1 MENKWL
7 KVFIAACVVGI
18 VTAFLNERQWH
29 PAFIGLLS
37 GVVVG
42 MVFYVLD
49 RLDRR
54 IAR

>member
-1 MENKWL
+1 MWL
-7 KVFIAACVVGI
+7 KVFIVGGAIGI

-29 PAFIGLLS
+29 PALIGLLS